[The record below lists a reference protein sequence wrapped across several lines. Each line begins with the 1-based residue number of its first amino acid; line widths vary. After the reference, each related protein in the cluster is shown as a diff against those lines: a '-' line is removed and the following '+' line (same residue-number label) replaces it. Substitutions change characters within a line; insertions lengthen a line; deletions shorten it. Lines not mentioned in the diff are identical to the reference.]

1 MKGPQD
7 FFTQLQGQFGQ
18 FVPDMARA
26 AREDFEAQ
34 ARATVMTVL
43 SRLELVTRE
52 EFDAQQAVLMKT
64 REKVEALEKQVDALE
79 KAAVTGS
86 SADGS

>member
-7 FFTQLQGQFGQ
+7 IFAQLQGQFGQ

-26 AREDFEAQ
+26 AREDFETQ
-34 ARATVMTVL
+34 ARAVVMSVL

-64 REKVEALEKQVDALE
+64 REKVEALEKRVAELE
-79 KAAVTGS
+79 KALNPQ
-86 SADGS
+86 

>member
-1 MKGPQD
+1 MKEPQD
-7 FFTQLQGQFGQ
+7 IFSQLQGQFGQ

-26 AREDFEAQ
+26 AREDFETQ
-34 ARATVMTVL
+34 AKAAVTSVL

-64 REKVEALEKQVDALE
+64 REKVEALEKRVAALE
-79 KAAVTGS
+79 QQLGS
-86 SADGS
+86 

>member
-7 FFTQLQGQFGQ
+7 IFAQLQGQFGQ

-26 AREDFEAQ
+26 ARDDFETQ
-34 ARATVMTVL
+34 VRASVMAVM

-52 EFDAQQAVLMKT
+52 EFDAQQAVLEKT
-64 REKVEALEKQVDALE
+64 REKVEALEQRVAELE
-79 KAAVTGS
+79 NTNQS
-86 SADGS
+86 

>member
-1 MKGPQD
+1 VKGPQD
-7 FFTQLQGQFGQ
+7 FFAQLHGQFGQ

-34 ARATVMTVL
+34 ARATVMTVM

-64 REKVEALEKQVDALE
+64 REKVEALEKRVEALE
-79 KAAVTGS
+79 KEAPTGN
-86 SADGS
+86 

>member
-7 FFTQLQGQFGQ
+7 IFTQLQGQFGQ

-26 AREDFEAQ
+26 ARDDFETQ
-34 ARATVMTVL
+34 VRASVMAVM

-52 EFDAQQAVLMKT
+52 EFDAQQAVLEKT
-64 REKVEALEKQVDALE
+64 REKVEALEQQVAELE
-79 KAAVTGS
+79 NQREA
-86 SADGS
+86 